1 MISEPSIS
9 EPREINR
16 RARGWL
22 RFIWDKAITQD
33 DWSSTGDPHPWWDKT
48 STAPMCAFPRF
59 DLSETSYALPLLA
72 DQTPAWREV
81 YTRIADEL
89 VGRYTSYWAAIDWI
103 TLIGHDP
110 NQDNYPPE
118 WLVWMP
124 EHLRG
129 HYDPPGWTANGV
141 EPWGLQPDP
150 IAADGNL
157 FFRGFFNLLLATYS
171 YVSGDDKWERPF
183 KMTGHNNRLF
193 DWTQHSITQFLED
206 QWSERPQGP
215 HCENTKIW
223 PYCLSAAG
231 LSLQLYDKVFDKS
244 THWVYDQWIEYAKKH
259 FAKRSAGGD
268 IESFAFYYDP
278 LEKVAYTMP
287 DKLAGYGTLAPL
299 FYLYPQAPE
308 FGLELY
314 ESGVRQLGWNKQ
326 KGNFVQSIDDPRWMT
341 LVLMLA
347 REIGDLT
354 TEKRLSAVAE
364 QEFGP
369 DFFGDDPDRFAWQ
382 FGLDEPYPRGQL
394 NGLMILSEIGER
406 GAWTD
411 VYTGVHEN
419 QFDLPSVEGIDY
431 PSLGVSE
438 AKNDRDSGQLF
449 VSIYAATHA
458 DRGQATSWR
467 VTQLPSSQGIE
478 VYCDNSLYNDWTCL
492 SGTKIQ
498 INTTID
504 AKRFRVVWHNS
515 QSAGIDKSR
524 AATSAIGATT
534 SIPGGSSAQVSDST
548 VGYRPAAPPS
558 CACC

>member
-1 MISEPSIS
+1 MSEQ
-9 EPREINR
+9 REINQ

-22 RFIWDKAITQD
+22 RFVWDKATTED
-33 DWSSTGDPHPWWDKT
+33 DWSSQGEPHPWWDRT

-89 VGRYTSYWAAIDWI
+89 VGRYTTYWAAIDWI

-110 NQDNYPPE
+110 NRANYPPE

-129 HYDPPGWTANGV
+129 RYDPPGWTANGV

-157 FFRGFFNLLLATYS
+157 FFRGFFNLLLGTYS

-183 KMTGHNNRLF
+183 EMTGHGNRLF
-193 DWTQHSITQFLED
+193 EWTQHDISRFLED

-231 LSLQLYDKVFDKS
+231 LSLQLYDKVFSQS

-259 FAKRSAGGD
+259 FVKRTSGGD

-278 LEKVAYTMP
+278 IEEFAYCMP

-299 FYLYPQAPE
+299 FYLYPQAPA

-314 ESGVRQLGWNKQ
+314 EAGVRQLGWNSRKAAL
-326 KGNFVQSIDDPRWMT
+326 VQPIDDPRWLS

-347 REIGDLT
+347 RELGDLT
-354 TEKRLSAVAE
+354 TEKRLSHVAE
-364 QEFGP
+364 REFGP
-369 DFFGDDPDRFAWQ
+369 DFFADDPDRFAWR
-382 FGLDEPYPRGQL
+382 FGSKEPYPRGQL

-406 GAWTD
+406 GAWTG
-411 VYTGVHEN
+411 VYTGEHET
-419 QFDLPSVEGIDY
+419 QFDLPTVEGVDY
-431 PSLGVSE
+431 PNLGICE
-438 AKNDRDSGQLF
+438 ARNDRQAGQLM
-449 VSIYAATHA
+449 VSTYAATA
-458 DRGQATSWR
+458 ARAGQPTRWR
-467 VTQLPSSQGIE
+467 VSQLPNSQSVE
-478 VYCDNSLYNDWTCL
+478 VYCDGELFSDW
-492 SGTKIQ
+492 SSVAPDAIE
-498 INTTID
+498 IDSTIGSH
-504 AKRFRVVWHNS
+504 RFRIAWATQASVR
-515 QSAGIDKSR
+515 SR
-524 AATSAIGATT
+524 EQATAATSKAQKDVAQGATH
-534 SIPGGSSAQVSDST
+534 
-548 VGYRPAAPPS
+548 YRPAAPPS
-558 CACC
+558 CSCCAPQGSGAASQ